1 MRMNAVVKNRRSL
14 KMETV
19 TGKAVA
25 VGIILLF
32 TLISGV
38 IVSRSGR
45 PLNVWLVTVHKL
57 AAVATLVLIVLAV
70 HQAYKTAD
78 GRLFLTV
85 SLAVL
90 SAALFVTLIASGA
103 FLTREEMDLPVYVL
117 KIHRLVPLP
126 ALLSTSLTVY
136 LLLGSQWPVNS
147 IQ

>member
-1 MRMNAVVKNRRSL
+1 
-14 KMETV
+14 METV

-117 KIHRLVPLP
+117 KIHQLVPLP

-136 LLLGSQWPVNS
+136 LLLGSQWPVNI

>member
-1 MRMNAVVKNRRSL
+1 
-14 KMETV
+14 METV

-117 KIHRLVPLP
+117 KIHQLVPLP